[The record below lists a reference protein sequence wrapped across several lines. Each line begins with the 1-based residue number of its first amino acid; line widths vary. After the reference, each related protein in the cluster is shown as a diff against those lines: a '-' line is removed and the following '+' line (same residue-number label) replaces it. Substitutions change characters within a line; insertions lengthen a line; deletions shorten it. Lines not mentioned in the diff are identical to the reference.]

1 MLLPQALG
9 LKVVHVDIEA
19 AHNTA
24 VSMSTASILG
34 GIPSLPQ
41 LVGAVVIE
49 SALGADGTTGAPI
62 KVLGVAAVIS
72 NSTGIISITAQY
84 SDSGLT
90 ARSIRVAL
98 FLKE

>member
-1 MLLPQALG
+1 MNDSLYGFNMIEG
-9 LKVVHVDIEA
+9 LDYDWR
-19 AHNTA
+19 
-24 VSMSTASILG
+24 L
-34 GIPSLPQ
+34 
-41 LVGAVVIE
+41 
-49 SALGADGTTGAPI
+49 

-98 FLKE
+98 FLKD

>member
-1 MLLPQALG
+1 MLLPQAPG

-24 VSMSTASILG
+24 VSLSTTSILG
-34 GIPSLPQ
+34 GIPTKPQ
-41 LVGAVVIE
+41 LCGAVVLE
-49 SALGADGTTGAPI
+49 SVLGADATTKAPI

>member
-1 MLLPQALG
+1 MLLQPILG

-24 VSMSTASILG
+24 VSLSTASILG

-41 LVGAVVIE
+41 LVGCVVIE
-49 SALGADGTTGAPI
+49 SALGADSTTGAPI

>member
-1 MLLPQALG
+1 MLLQPILG

-19 AHNTA
+19 THNTA
-24 VSMSTASILG
+24 VSLSTASILG

-41 LVGAVVIE
+41 LVGAVVID
-49 SALGADGTTGAPI
+49 SQLGADGTTGAPH

-72 NSTGIISITAQY
+72 NSTGIISITPQFSA
-84 SDSGLT
+84 T
-90 ARSIRVAL
+90 ITRVIRVAL